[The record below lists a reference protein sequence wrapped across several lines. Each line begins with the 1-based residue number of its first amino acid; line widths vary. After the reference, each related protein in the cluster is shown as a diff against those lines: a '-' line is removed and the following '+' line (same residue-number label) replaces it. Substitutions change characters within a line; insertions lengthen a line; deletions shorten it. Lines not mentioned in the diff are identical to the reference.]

1 MKPKNNLK
9 ELSYYGLLLRSYL
22 KESHPDKANDIK
34 FIKSRADIA
43 AESYSNA
50 IKEGYSHD
58 RASEMASQALYTDLL
73 FSKLD
78 TIRNILWEEFSYL
91 SESEVN
97 KKTLKLLPLC
107 EEVFA
112 DYVLHDE
119 FAYSSEYNQL
129 YTELIGQIDLLEDED
144 EL

>member
-1 MKPKNNLK
+1 MKSKNNSK

-22 KESHPDKANDIK
+22 QESHPDKADDIK
-34 FIKSRADIA
+34 FIKYRADSA
-43 AESYSNA
+43 AETYSNA

-58 RASEMASQALYTDLL
+58 RASELASQTLYSGLL

-91 SESEVN
+91 SESEIN
-97 KKTLKLLPLC
+97 KKALKLLPLC

-112 DYVLHDE
+112 DYALHDE
-119 FAYSSEYNQL
+119 FAYSAEYNQL
-129 YTELIGQIDLLEDED
+129 YTELTGQIDLLEDED